1 MFRRVQRVL
10 VAVSGGP
17 DSVACLELLLRL
29 RDQFGFEVCAA
40 HFDHQLRDGSAE
52 DLAWVRDFAKGH
64 GLECLT
70 GEGPVADVARKQG
83 RGIEE
88 TARMMR
94 YQFLAFAAE
103 KLNADCI
110 ATGHTRDDQAETVL
124 MHIARGS
131 GVRGV
136 RGMLPVA
143 GVPGATERRLVRPLL
158 ETSRAETLATCA
170 ELGIAPRVDATN
182 SDPSATR
189 NRVRHETLE
198 ALRALNPGV
207 TGALVGLAESAREA
221 FAFIEKRSYETQ
233 PLERG
238 PVGSIFALS
247 ALSALP
253 GEALSLVLEREAS
266 FYHLEPEVNR
276 TRIENARAVLARG
289 SGSVRFGSVEME
301 ASVGKVRVGPL
312 LEEVEPL
319 PVAVLNVPGATRL
332 GPWRVD
338 VLTAEQQATPE
349 SPVAAIGAIDGALR
363 GRVLQPGDRI
373 RVRGHTRKV
382 QDLLVNDKVPAWE
395 REGIVAVTEGDRL
408 RAIFGATRTYVAD
421 FDGEPEFWVRLSP
434 IPRPPQH

>member
-1 MFRRVQRVL
+1 MGALKGTRTRLVIFACLVITGYFAYTAATGWIRNQQLAEDRAAAEERVRELEATQAYLEAAKERSPLSSQAHRPRRERNEAGPGGSGSSRGKPSVESIVRQVGEFATRERMFRRVQRVL

-158 ETSRAETLATCA
+158 ETSRTETLATCA

-319 PVAVLNVPGATRL
+319 PVAVLNV
-332 GPWRVD
+332 
-338 VLTAEQQATPE
+338 
-349 SPVAAIGAIDGALR
+349 
-363 GRVLQPGDRI
+363 
-373 RVRGHTRKV
+373 
-382 QDLLVNDKVPAWE
+382 
-395 REGIVAVTEGDRL
+395 
-408 RAIFGATRTYVAD
+408 
-421 FDGEPEFWVRLSP
+421 
-434 IPRPPQH
+434 